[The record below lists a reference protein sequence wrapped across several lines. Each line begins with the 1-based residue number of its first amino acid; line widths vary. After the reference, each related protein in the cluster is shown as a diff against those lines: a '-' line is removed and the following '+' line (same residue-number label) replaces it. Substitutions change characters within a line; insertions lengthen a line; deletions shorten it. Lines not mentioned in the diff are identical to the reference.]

1 MKENKY
7 IAPRG
12 DHFYYIEVWDKQSI
26 RDQKISDILDLSQ
39 MTNPKYLNGSSTT
52 QILSDSIEFSLFWK
66 TRESAE
72 YRISN
77 LKKRKKD
84 NVYIIK
90 YFDRDEFISKIPD
103 NCVHCSVK
111 AKQSEKIRLAIN
123 QELKKKEIAYKKKI
137 ENVWLERTS

>member
-1 MKENKY
+1 MKKNKY

-12 DHFYYIEVWDKQSI
+12 DYFYYIEVWDKQSI

-52 QILSDSIEFSLFWK
+52 QILSDSIEFALFWK

-103 NCVHCSVK
+103 NCAVK
-111 AKQSEKIRLAIN
+111 AKQSEKIRLVIN
-123 QELKKKEIAYKKKI
+123 QELKKKEITYKKKI

>member
-1 MKENKY
+1 MNKY

-12 DHFYYIEVWDKQSI
+12 DHFYYIEVWNKELL
-26 RDQKISDILDLSQ
+26 RDQKISDILDLAEI
-39 MTNPKYLNGSSTT
+39 TNPKYLNGSSSTL
-52 QILSDSIEFSLFWK
+52 ILSESIEFAIFWK
-66 TRESAE
+66 TKESVE

-103 NCVHCSVK
+103 VLSCSIK
-111 AKQSEKIRLAIN
+111 YTEKIRLSIN
-123 QELKKKEIAYKKKI
+123 QELKKKEINYKKKI
-137 ENVWLERTS
+137 ENIWLERIS

>member
-1 MKENKY
+1 MNKY

-12 DHFYYIEVWDKQSI
+12 DHFYYIEVWNKELL
-26 RDQKISDILDLSQ
+26 RDQKISDILDLVEI
-39 MTNPKYLNGSSTT
+39 TNPKYLHGSSSTL
-52 QILSDSIEFSLFWK
+52 ILSESIEFAIFWK
-66 TRESAE
+66 TKESVE

-103 NCVHCSVK
+103 VFSCSIK
-111 AKQSEKIRLAIN
+111 YTEKIRLSIN
-123 QELKKKEIAYKKKI
+123 QELKKKEINYKKKI
-137 ENVWLERTS
+137 ENIWLERIS

>member
-1 MKENKY
+1 MKKNKY

-12 DHFYYIEVWDKQSI
+12 DYFYYIEVWDKQSI

-39 MTNPKYLNGSSTT
+39 MTKPKYLNGSSTT
-52 QILSDSIEFSLFWK
+52 QILSDSIEFALFWK

-90 YFDRDEFISKIPD
+90 YFDRDEFISKIHD
-103 NCVHCSVK
+103 NCAVK
-111 AKQSEKIRLAIN
+111 VKQSEKIRLVIN